1 MTEAIIIAIIG
12 FLGAVLGS
20 GLGVIASAKLT
31 NYRLEQLEKKVN
43 LHNNVIERMYKLEQR
58 EALLE
63 QHVSDLHKFHL
74 QNLNPIYRN
83 LLQSAQ
89 FYYACDLY

>member
-1 MTEAIIIAIIG
+1 MTEAIIVALIG

-20 GLGVIASAKLT
+20 GLGILASAKLT

-43 LHNNVIERMYKLEQR
+43 LHNNVIERVYALEKK

-63 QHVSDLHKFHL
+63 QHVSDLHKEE
-74 QNLNPIYRN
+74 
-83 LLQSAQ
+83 
-89 FYYACDLY
+89 

>member
-12 FLGAVLGS
+12 FLGAVVGS

-43 LHNNVIERMYKLEQR
+43 LHNNVIERMFKLEER

-63 QHVSDLHKFHL
+63 QHVEDLH
-74 QNLNPIYRN
+74 REEE
-83 LLQSAQ
+83 
-89 FYYACDLY
+89 

>member
-1 MTEAIIIAIIG
+1 MTETIIIAIIG
-12 FLGAVLGS
+12 FLSAVVGS

-43 LHNNVIERMYKLEQR
+43 LHNNLIERVYILEKK

-63 QHVSDLHKFHL
+63 QHVDDLHGEEK
-74 QNLNPIYRN
+74 
-83 LLQSAQ
+83 
-89 FYYACDLY
+89 